1 MCSHNSLRKNIYRNF
16 IHNGPDLETTKMS
29 FNRQMDKQTGD
40 CLYHEILF
48 SSKKVYQAME
58 RQVGNLNAQLNE
70 EN

>member
-1 MCSHNSLRKNIYRNF
+1 MSTQQNIYRNF

-48 SSKKVYQAME
+48 SNKKGYQAMKT
-58 RQVGNLNAQLNE
+58 QGGNLNAMLNE

>member
-1 MCSHNSLRKNIYRNF
+1 
-16 IHNGPDLETTKMS
+16 MS
-29 FNRQMDKQTGD
+29 FNRQMGKQTGD

-48 SSKKVYQAME
+48 SNKKVYQAME